1 MANPPSKPRPPGDAM
16 TVFDRAAVRAHRRR
30 VAGAATDDQGGR
42 LFREVAARLGE
53 RLEAVRRDFPRAL
66 DLGCHG
72 GALAAVLAGR
82 VGGELMVHADLAPG
96 FAARASAVG
105 GGVAIAAD
113 EEMLP
118 FAADSF
124 DLVASNLDLHWVN
137 DLPGALIQI
146 ARALRADGLF
156 LAAMLG
162 GRTLAELRE
171 ALLAAELEGEG
182 GAGPRVSPFADVP
195 DAGALLQRAGF
206 ALPVV
211 DRDTITIAYADA
223 LALMRD
229 LRAMGETNAVVGRRR
244 GFSRRATLLGAAALY
259 QERFA
264 GTDGRIYATFDVIY
278 LTGWKPDASQP
289 RALRPGSAQHRLAD
303 ALKTREIDAGD
314 HTPFPP
320 AGPKTKR

>member
-1 MANPPSKPRPPGDAM
+1 M

-30 VAGAATDDQGGR
+30 VAGGGGADDQGGR
-42 LFREVAARLGE
+42 LFREVALRLGE
-53 RLEAVRRDFPRAL
+53 RLEAVRRFFPRAL

-72 GALAAVLAGR
+72 GALARVLAGR
-82 VGGELMVHADLAPG
+82 VGSELMVHADLAPG
-96 FAARASAVG
+96 FAARARAASG
-105 GGVAIAAD
+105 GAGVVAD

-118 FAADSF
+118 FAPDSF

-146 ARALRADGLF
+146 ARALRPDGLF

-182 GAGPRVSPFADVP
+182 GAGPRVSPFADVQ

-211 DRDTITIAYADA
+211 DRDTIAVAYDDA

-229 LRAMGETNAVVGRRR
+229 LRAMGETNAVAGRRR

-264 GTDGRIYATFDVIY
+264 APDGRVHATFDVIY

-289 RALRPGSAQHRLAD
+289 RALRPGSARHRLAD
-303 ALKTREIDAGD
+303 ALGTTEHDAGD
-314 HTPFPP
+314 RAPM
-320 AGPKTKR
+320 PKRKS

>member
-1 MANPPSKPRPPGDAM
+1 M

-30 VAGAATDDQGGR
+30 VAGGDGADDQGGR
-42 LFREVAARLGE
+42 LFREVALRLGE
-53 RLEAVRRDFPRAL
+53 RLEAVRRGFPRAL

-72 GALAAVLAGR
+72 GALARVLAGR
-82 VGGELMVHADLAPG
+82 AGGALTVHADLAPG
-96 FAARASAVG
+96 FAARASAAS
-105 GGVAIAAD
+105 GGVAVAAD

-118 FAADSF
+118 FAAGSF

-146 ARALRADGLF
+146 ARTLRPDGLF
-156 LAAMLG
+156 LAALLG

-171 ALLAAELEGEG
+171 ALLAAELEREG
-182 GAGPRVSPFADVP
+182 GAGPRVSPFADVQ

-211 DRDTITIAYADA
+211 DRDTIAVAYDDA

-264 GTDGRIYATFDVIY
+264 APDGRIHATFDVIY

-289 RALRPGSAQHRLAD
+289 KALRPGSARHRLAD
-303 ALKTREIDAGD
+303 ALGTTEHEAGD
-314 HTPFPP
+314 KTPV
-320 AGPKTKR
+320 PKHKPTR